1 MSREEKNNDIVDG
14 TEDLSEPGKQLDN
27 HQDSNAAFLNKTR
40 LEGKFVS
47 KNVIN
52 FSRRNLSRSEISL

>member
-1 MSREEKNNDIVDG
+1 MNATSKSCQDGIIDG

-27 HQDSNAAFLNKTR
+27 HQDSNTTSLNKTR

-47 KNVIN
+47 KNAMYL
-52 FSRRNLSRSEISL
+52 SRRNLS